1 MFQFPRFPLPT
12 LCVQVGVLTPLRVV
26 GFPIRIPVD
35 QSPFDG
41 SPQLF
46 AVNYVLHRFWA
57 PRHPPLALCSLEI
70 KMLVLAMKLSK
81 IDCALVVADLR
92 RRQLHP
98 EQTAGPGRRCGR
110 AQWLLL
116 QNRTE
121 DPDATSRLRRRP
133 YSTYDWTIE
142 TSRQISGQQRVFISN
157 EMTHDSLERR

>member
-1 MFQFPRFPLPT
+1 MFQFPRFPLPA
-12 LCVQVGVLTPLRVV
+12 LCVQAGVHTPLRVV

-81 IDCALVVADLR
+81 IESCVITIEMATA
-92 RRQLHP
+92 P
-98 EQTAGPGRRCGR
+98 EQTARPGRNSGR
-110 AQWLLL
+110 ASWLLL

-121 DPDATSRLRRRP
+121 DPDGAVRSKGRPEPTTKQTKCANKVVVNKESSSRTR
-133 YSTYDWTIE
+133 
-142 TSRQISGQQRVFISN
+142 
-157 EMTHDSLERR
+157 